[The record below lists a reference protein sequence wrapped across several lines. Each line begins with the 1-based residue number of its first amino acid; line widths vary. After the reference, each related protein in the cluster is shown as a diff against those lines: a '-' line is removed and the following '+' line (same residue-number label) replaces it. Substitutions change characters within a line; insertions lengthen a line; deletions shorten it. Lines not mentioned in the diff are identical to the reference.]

1 MDIAKKIGRKL
12 REARKAS
19 GHTQKE
25 VADLLGLSYVAYG
38 VFERGRTLISL
49 EYLLQLPRILG
60 KPVTY
65 FLPDS
70 VVSEAEGQDL
80 TLDPLLQEVMEAW
93 PELDQ
98 AGREFVRNAARL
110 MKERMEGVKEERPG
124 LQLVTEEKES
134 GEE

>member
-1 MDIAKKIGRKL
+1 MDIAKEIGHKL

-38 VFERGRTLISL
+38 AFERGRTLISL

-65 FLPDS
+65 FLPS
-70 VVSEAEGQDL
+70 SAVSEAERQNPM
-80 TLDPLLQEVMEAW
+80 LDPLLQEVVEAW
-93 PELDQ
+93 PKLDQ
-98 AGREFVRNAARL
+98 VGRESVRNMAQLMRERAEAQRL
-110 MKERMEGVKEERPG
+110 
-124 LQLVTEEKES
+124 LAEEKAES
-134 GEE
+134 GEG